1 MNNRKKVNKRK
12 KKEKVKNKSY
22 TLCSDL
28 EKARASA
35 LASLSMREHSIKELT
50 DKLSRKD
57 YQQDSIDIVIKE
69 CLGHNYLNDQRFA
82 EIYWRSRARKGFGPN
97 KISMELK
104 QKGISASLIESS
116 SHQGELNFDEVIKRI
131 YLKKFKGLGIT
142 DFKDKAKRQ
151 NYLYQRGFDAELIRV
166 VVE

>member
-1 MNNRKKVNKRK
+1 MSKVKKVKKR
-12 KKEKVKNKSY
+12 EKVENKGY
-22 TLCSDL
+22 TLRSDL

-57 YQQDSIDIVIKE
+57 YQQDSIEIVIKE

-97 KISMELK
+97 KINMELK
-104 QKGISASLIESS
+104 QKGISSSLITTSS
-116 SHQGELNFDEVIKRI
+116 QQDELDFDAVIKRV
-131 YLKKFKGLGIT
+131 YLKKFKGSDIT

-151 NYLYQRGFDAELIRV
+151 NYLYQRGFDVELIRV